1 MCKLSNIFQ
10 LDFTEKNPHPAC
22 KIPVPM
28 DFYLSKKVNKE
39 RFNIGLAIYHRRTGL
54 SFPEV
59 TNKLNGFTVPKRVPV
74 FS

>member
-39 RFNIGLAIYHRRTGL
+39 RSSHIIIQHRTCNIPQKDRV
-54 SFPEV
+54 V
-59 TNKLNGFTVPKRVPV
+59 TSR
-74 FS
+74 SDQ